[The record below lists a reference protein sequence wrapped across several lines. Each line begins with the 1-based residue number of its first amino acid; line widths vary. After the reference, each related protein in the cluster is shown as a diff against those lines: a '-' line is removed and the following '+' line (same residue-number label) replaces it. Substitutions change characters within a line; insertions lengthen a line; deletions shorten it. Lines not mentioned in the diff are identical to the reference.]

1 MRRRATPCNSRRM
14 ASNASGAKVQ
24 GRLLIGLIIMSIV
37 GAWLLWGA
45 FKRGYYL
52 EVTARNRKEKLRFD
66 AGFSELEIREF
77 LETVRRSPLGY
88 SISPDLP
95 FG

>member
-1 MRRRATPCNSRRM
+1 
-14 ASNASGAKVQ
+14 VQ

-52 EVTARNRKEKLRFD
+52 GL
-66 AGFSELEIREF
+66 SELEIREF